1 MQSTLDSFVLWNV
14 CIIGSLV
21 LSIRLMN
28 SVVSFTY
35 YEGRLFTY
43 GCSHLSTN
51 WDIFSVMLSQ
61 LETMGQIPIG
71 FLCILFRKYNFDV
84 LCFIGGLKNY

>member
-1 MQSTLDSFVLWNV
+1 MFVYRDDTSIEASLECV
-14 CIIGSLV
+14 GSLV
-21 LSIRLMN
+21 RSIWLIN
-28 SVVSFTY
+28 SVVSFT

-61 LETMGQIPIG
+61 LETMGRIPIG
-71 FLCILFRKYNFDV
+71 FLWIFLRKYIFKV
-84 LCFIGGLKNY
+84 LCLIGGLQN